1 MGFADGEKEEQ
12 RKGEWKEEEVMK
24 KRERK
29 KPFSERRE
37 SGQKNKEDK
46 EKYRT
51 GRKEK
56 KKKRKEIKIIKED
69 KGRRMNRRNIV
80 EKIRWVE
87 EKNKIVICLDVKYK
101 RLC

>member
-1 MGFADGEKEEQ
+1 MEGRGGDEETREEKALIRKKRKRAKEQGRQ
-12 RKGEWKEEEVMK
+12 RKVQNG
-24 KRERK
+24 
-29 KPFSERRE
+29 S
-37 SGQKNKEDK
+37 Q
-46 EKYRT
+46 
-51 GRKEK
+51 RKE
-56 KKKRKEIKIIKED
+56 KEIKIIKED